1 MFASTQPNDAAEL
14 MRVSAFTRQQASGT
28 GDTDAGATRLSS
40 LNPSLVQD
48 LMRFER
54 DPGESLDVLEVL
66 AASLRHARA
75 LLIHVQ
81 LERRVIPLTV
91 WPADRHVMGPMR
103 LNQLLTLP
111 LPDLRVLRVEPALER
126 ARPAESG
133 ETPPDEPP
141 QWVIPIGPLLWELA
155 LRGSRDALLP
165 EIAGV
170 AAYRVVPGA
179 DLLALDLT
187 GSLASAV
194 ARLRKQATPLR
205 DIAQWPGFD
214 RERAMRL
221 LNGLYLQAAL
231 MISRTHPS
239 AINPG

>member
-1 MFASTQPNDAAEL
+1 MFASTQPHDAADL
-14 MRVSAFTRQQASGT
+14 MHVSAFTQRKGGRM
-28 GDTDAGATRLSS
+28 GDADAGATRLSS

-54 DPGESLDVLEVL
+54 DPSESLDVLEVL
-66 AASLRHARA
+66 AASLRHARP
-75 LLIHVQ
+75 LLLHVQ

-91 WPADRHVMGPMR
+91 WPADRQVLGPMR
-103 LNQLLTLP
+103 LAQLLALP
-111 LPDLRVLRVEPALER
+111 LPDLRVLRVEPAPEH
-126 ARPAESG
+126 ANPGESS
-133 ETPPDEPP
+133 EPPLDEPP

-179 DLLALDLT
+179 DLQALDLI

-194 ARLRKQATPLR
+194 ARLRKEATPLR
-205 DIAQWPGFD
+205 DIAGWPGFD

-239 AINPG
+239 AISPR